1 MSTLDNDDTRFRDGL
16 RFTHIKQAGFGGV
29 LEFQSN
35 DIGVILPLFRCH
47 ADAILSW
54 FYAARGLMVVKGL
67 QAIRNEPQALVE
79 LSRLFGPEVENYHQT
94 LTSARFFHDSVDEIL
109 ILSNAEPCSHPP
121 PPKPAALD
129 SRRIPNQL
137 SGQFPG
143 QFPNQINWHTD
154 QSYRRPPPD
163 ITLLLAVELPPRD
176 QGQTLFA
183 DCTAALAALDPAR
196 QQTLEGLQGIH
207 APSWIGRSREAVE
220 NGEQPLDLLP
230 HQLPQRQP
238 LVRRHPVTAEE
249 SLYICE
255 EKQMDFVDGPILGLE
270 TGPEGEGANLLR
282 ELLMHTTRDEF
293 VYVHEWEPGDL
304 LIADNRN
311 LLHCATWY
319 DAEQYTRLMWRT
331 TVMGNPGE
339 EYAGEAKTWIPRDGS
354 AVMAGMENA

>member
-1 MSTLDNDDTRFRDGL
+1 MSRDDSNDTGFRDGL
-16 RFTHIKQAGFGGV
+16 RFTHNKESGFGGV
-29 LEFQSN
+29 LEFQAS
-35 DIGVILPLFRCH
+35 DLSAILQAFRRH
-47 ADAILSW
+47 ADTILSC

-67 QAIRNEPQALVE
+67 QAIRAEPQVLVE
-79 LSRLFGPEVENYHQT
+79 LSRIFGPEVENYHQT

-109 ILSNAEPCSHPP
+109 ILTNAEPCNHPP

-129 SRRIPNQL
+129 SARLPT
-137 SGQFPG
+137 QFPD
-143 QFPNQINWHTD
+143 QINWHTD

-163 ITLLLAVELPPRD
+163 ITLLFAVELPPGG

-183 DCTAALAALDPAR
+183 DCTAALSALDPER
-196 QQTLEGLQGIH
+196 QQALAGLQGIH

-220 NGEQPLDLLP
+220 KGEQPLDLLP

-238 LVRRHPVTAEE
+238 LVRTHPVTAEK

-255 EKQMDFVDGPILGLE
+255 EKQMDFVDGPILGLD
-270 TGPEGEGANLLR
+270 TGPAGEGANLLR
-282 ELLMHTTRDEF
+282 ELLRHTTRDEF
-293 VYVHEWEPGDL
+293 VYVHEWAEGDL
-304 LIADNRN
+304 MIADNRN

-354 AVMAGMENA
+354 EVMAGMENA